1 MHVGDLLHAQPAEL
15 AGAHGAVHAV
25 AAAIV
30 GLHDVSAAARARLDL
45 LRIYGNRRG
54 RREGEG
60 DMCFYIMVQHL
71 AFGLHAMSLPVF
83 LFFVCKHVLTI
94 ILHYY
99 FNFYFPLLS
108 FSDSEWRLCFKEAL

>member
-25 AAAIV
+25 AAAVV

-54 RREGEG
+54 EGAGEG
-60 DMCFYIMVQHL
+60 RHVLLDYGSTQLFST
-71 AFGLHAMSLPVF
+71 AFG
-83 LFFVCKHVLTI
+83 
-94 ILHYY
+94 
-99 FNFYFPLLS
+99 
-108 FSDSEWRLCFKEAL
+108 